1 MIQKIKKKLESFAIY
16 RVVRSAGFEWLLL
29 LIPISLFAF
38 IGWMW
43 VGGVN
48 SGEFKEWYST
58 SISNMKIKDIL
69 IIGLIVGWFSRSSCD
84 CKSDK

>member
-1 MIQKIKKKLESFAIY
+1 MIQKLKNKIEAFAIY

-29 LIPISLFAF
+29 LIPLGLLIFF
-38 IGWMW
+38 GWMFFD
-43 VGGVN
+43 GIN
-48 SGEFKEWYST
+48 SGEFKKWYST
-58 SISNMKIKDIL
+58 SISDMQIKDIL

>member
-1 MIQKIKKKLESFAIY
+1 MIQKIKNRIKAFAIY
-16 RVVRSAGFEWLLL
+16 GVVRSAGFEWLLL

-43 VGGVN
+43 FTGFS

-58 SISNMKIKDIL
+58 PMANMQIKDIL
-69 IIGLIVGWFSRSSCD
+69 IIGLVVAWFGRSSCN
-84 CKSDK
+84 CKDDN